1 MINWGSIELHTELE
15 VSTLQVDLEELLE
28 PERLT
33 ANDFSKLLQC
43 RAVSRSLITMRTY
56 LKDTI
61 MGQRHREKVRSP

>member
-1 MINWGSIELHTELE
+1 MHTELE
-15 VSTLQVDLEELLE
+15 VSTLQVDLEELLG
-28 PERLT
+28 PEEVESY
-33 ANDFSKLLQC
+33 FSKLVHC